1 MPNAS
6 AQWELSE
13 HVPQSLSLIAGCAP
27 LLAVGCSGGSSGTG
41 GGVSATPPTG
51 TAVNTCARAHQSKHV
66 AYLVVQH
73 LSGQTIERCAGFD
86 GDTIDADAVMKATDI
101 QYQAGGSAMCQIDH
115 EPQQFSD
122 CSPEQAHWSL
132 WLYTA
137 GAWTVPTVGYGQ
149 LQLHDRDAL
158 GWRYL
163 PAPVPSPSPPP
174 APRPL

>member
-1 MPNAS
+1 MTKRSGPGRACHS
-6 AQWELSE
+6 GPW
-13 HVPQSLSLIAGCAP
+13 LIAGCAL
-27 LLAVGCSGGSSGTG
+27 LLAAGCGDGSTGTG
-41 GGVSATPPTG
+41 GGAAATPAR
-51 TAVNTCARAHQSKHV
+51 TAVNTCVRAHQSKHV

-73 LSGQTIERCAGFD
+73 LSGQAIERCAGFD
-86 GDTIDADAVMKATDI
+86 GDTIDADAVMMATGI
-101 QYQAGGSAMCQIDH
+101 QYQAGRGVMCQIDH

-132 WLYTA
+132 WMYT
-137 GAWTVPTVGYGQ
+137 GGSWTVPPVGYGQ